1 MRFAPGREQRG
12 PALGSVALRWARAA
26 HPFPCRA
33 RATSLSLSRHLLR
46 RPWRCRRAHKLRQVR
61 PFHGPEET
69 LRAPATGLQDIGFLA
84 HEAKAE
90 KRRVKNHCA
99 ETKFKSEL
107 IKAGIYV

>member
-1 MRFAPGREQRG
+1 VRVAPRWEQRG
-12 PALGSVALRWARAA
+12 PALGARR
-26 HPFPCRA
+26 PP
-33 RATSLSLSRHLLR
+33 SSLSRARHLSLPSHATFYTDC
-46 RPWRCRRAHKLRQVR
+46 PWRCRRAHKLRQVR

-90 KRRVKNHCA
+90 KRRIKNHCA

>member
-1 MRFAPGREQRG
+1 M
-12 PALGSVALRWARAA
+12 
-26 HPFPCRA
+26 
-33 RATSLSLSRHLLR
+33 
-46 RPWRCRRAHKLRQVR
+46 R

-84 HEAKAE
+84 REAKAE
-90 KRRVKNHCA
+90 KRRAKNHCA

>member
-1 MRFAPGREQRG
+1 MAEQRA
-12 PALGSVALRWARAA
+12 P
-26 HPFPCRA
+26 
-33 RATSLSLSRHLLR
+33 R
-46 RPWRCRRAHKLRQVR
+46 RPLLLSSHAHTHHAASLPLAPCRCRRAHKLRQVR

-84 HEAKAE
+84 REAKAE
-90 KRRVKNHCA
+90 KRRIKNHCA

>member
-1 MRFAPGREQRG
+1 MTSCAFAPGREQRG
-12 PALGSVALRWARAA
+12 LRGTPFSLSRA
-26 HPFPCRA
+26 P
-33 RATSLSLSRHLLR
+33 TSLALSRHLLHC
-46 RPWRCRRAHKLRQVR
+46 PWRCRRAHKLRQVR

-84 HEAKAE
+84 HEAKAQE
-90 KRRVKNHCA
+90 RKVKNHCA

>member
-1 MRFAPGREQRG
+1 MRSAGPAGSQSGAAEQRA
-12 PALGSVALRWARAA
+12 PP
-26 HPFPCRA
+26 PFSC
-33 RATSLSLSRHLLR
+33 SLTRTHTTPPLPLASC
-46 RPWRCRRAHKLRQVR
+46 RCRRAHKLRQVR

-84 HEAKAE
+84 REAKAE